1 MESQLNNELRNDNK
15 ENSMKFK
22 LVKQES
28 LKANFTSLQG
38 YVGAT
43 RDQLVAVFGE
53 PYPIVSSDGKV
64 TTEWIIEFADKTIAT
79 IYDYKRYELGAPKS
93 DELYEWHI
101 GGHTRR
107 ALENAQAA
115 WIAANTVAIP
125 L

>member
-1 MESQLNNELRNDNK
+1 
-15 ENSMKFK
+15 MKFK

-28 LKANFTSLQG
+28 GKANFTSLQG
-38 YVGAT
+38 SVDAT
-43 RDQLVAVFGE
+43 RDELVAVFGE
-53 PYPIVSSDGKV
+53 PHPIESSDGKV
-64 TTEWIIEFADKTIAT
+64 TTEWIIEFEDKTIAT
-79 IYDYKRYELGAPKS
+79 IYDWKRYELGAPKS

-115 WIAANTVAIP
+115 WTAANTVTIS